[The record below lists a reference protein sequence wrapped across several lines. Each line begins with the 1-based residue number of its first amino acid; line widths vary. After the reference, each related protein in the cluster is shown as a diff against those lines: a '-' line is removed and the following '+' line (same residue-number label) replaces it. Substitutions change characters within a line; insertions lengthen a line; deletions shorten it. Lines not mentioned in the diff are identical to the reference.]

1 MFVFFFSI
9 SRRPTRCALGTG
21 VQTCALPILPHKF
34 PHETVEPGLEEQA
47 FYDPANFTYPGGCHI
62 CEVEI
67 DPDTGETEVVG
78 FTEVDDVG
86 RVVNPMIAEG
96 QVHGG
101 VAQGIG
107 QAMRDGC
114 VNKDKGLLV
123 PGSAVERQKSLV
135 HKRVYD

>member
-34 PHETVEPGLEEQA
+34 PHETLEPGLEEQA
-47 FYDPANFTYPGGCHI
+47 FYDPANFTNPGGCHI

-78 FTEVDDVG
+78 FTAVDDVG
-86 RVVNPMIAEG
+86 RVVTPMIDRKSGGEG
-96 QVHGG
+96 RRVT
-101 VAQGIG
+101 V
-107 QAMRDGC
+107 RED
-114 VNKDKGLLV
+114 LV
-123 PGSAVERQKSLV
+123 GSRTMKKKKKS
-135 HKRVYD
+135 